1 MPYPTRTPL
10 GATDVGQQALNVLY
24 QHRLISTQQL
34 HQMLTPHHTRA
45 EYLRRQL
52 HMLRERG
59 LVERVGRRAHGQTD
73 LLWWLTEP
81 GSAAVEATGLL
92 PQRPYRMSPEAAA
105 GPLQEHTLATV
116 ETGLAFVTHAR
127 TLGHECGPLDWAP
140 EIAHS
145 YRDEQRP
152 GEDLRLIPDAV
163 LNYIHISGPQRTLL
177 TFMLEVDRTQMTIA
191 RLAQKL
197 HAYAAYQRYVPQ
209 PSPGRGPRPTR
220 RTATSPAWRS
230 RYPAQTFPRILLVLT
245 GASPERLERRIADL
259 RGLCAAD
266 PVLTAPAALRV
277 GVTTL
282 DRLRD
287 LGPFSRIFTPVL
299 GDAQPADALMRLS
312 PSTVK
317 APAA

>member
-1 MPYPTRTPL
+1 MPYPTPTPM
-10 GATDVGQQALNVLY
+10 GANDVGQQALNALY

-52 HMLRERG
+52 HLLRDRG

-73 LLWWLTEP
+73 LLWWLTET
-81 GSAAVEATGLL
+81 GATAVEATGLL

-116 ETGLAFVTHAR
+116 ETGLAFVAHAR
-127 TLGHECGPLDWAP
+127 ALGHECGPLDWSP
-140 EIAHS
+140 EIAHA

-163 LNYIHISGPQRTLL
+163 VNYVHISGRQRTLL
-177 TFMLEVDRTQMTIA
+177 TLMVEVDRTQMTIA

-209 PSPGRGPRPTR
+209 PPAGRGPRPAR
-220 RTATSPAWRS
+220 RTATAPAWRS
-230 RYPAQTFPRILLVLT
+230 RYPSQSFPRILLVLT
-245 GASPERLERRIADL
+245 GASPERLQRRIADL
-259 RGLCAAD
+259 RSLSAAD
-266 PVLTAPAALRV
+266 PVLAATALRA

-282 DRLRD
+282 DQLREH
-287 LGPFSRIFTPVL
+287 GPFSRIFVPVL
-299 GDAQPADALMRLS
+299 GDAEPVDALMR
-312 PSTVK
+312 PQPTVK